1 MKKSK
6 QKRTTIP
13 VHKLQERTSLG
24 IQIRNFVN
32 FNKHD
37 MRKLGAH
44 RDDHYILI
52 LQEYGYSH
60 VNIDFKTIVIAGCAA
75 FFILPGQV
83 HYVPESEET
92 AGWFMAID
100 SSLVDKS
107 YQQVFE
113 ELALHQQTL
122 MVSTEKVAQ
131 LVKCASL
138 LCAMFDDNGQ
148 ALMPGTVIHSLASAY
163 VGIFAALYKSSN
175 PEKDKQQLRP
185 EIITSEFRK
194 LVSSQFKTLK
204 NPSQYADVLSLS
216 LSYLNEV
223 VKAVTGFPV
232 SYWIHQEIVL
242 EAKRMLYYSDLT
254 VKQIAF
260 SLGYE
265 DHAYFSR
272 LFSKVAG
279 VPAVQFR
286 KDYRE

>member
-6 QKRTTIP
+6 PKRTTIP

-24 IQIRNFVN
+24 LIIRHFVN

-52 LQEYGYSH
+52 LQEYGNSH
-60 VNIDFKTIVIAGCAA
+60 VNIDFKTIVISGCAA

-83 HYVPESEET
+83 HYVPDSQEA

-122 MVSTEKVAQ
+122 VVSTEKIAQ
-131 LVKCASL
+131 LVKCAAL
-138 LCAMFDDNGQ
+138 LCDMFDDGEQ

-175 PEKDKQQLRP
+175 PEKDKQLLRP

-204 NPSQYADVLSLS
+204 NPSQYADMLSLS

-223 VKAVTGFPV
+223 VKVVTGFPV
-232 SYWIHQEIVL
+232 SYWIHHEIVL

-260 SLGYE
+260 SLGYD

-279 VPAVQFR
+279 VSAVQFR

>member
-1 MKKSK
+1 MKQSK
-6 QKRTTIP
+6 DKRTSIP

-24 IQIRNFVN
+24 IQVRYFVN
-32 FNKHD
+32 FNKQD
-37 MRKLGAH
+37 IRKLGAH

-52 LQEYGYSH
+52 IQEYGNSK
-60 VNIDFKTIVIAGCAA
+60 VNIDFKTIMVSGCAA

-107 YQQVFE
+107 YQQIFE
-113 ELALHQQTL
+113 ELALHQQAL
-122 MVSTEKVAQ
+122 AISTEKVDQ
-131 LVKCASL
+131 LAKCAGL
-138 LCAMFDDNGQ
+138 LCDMFDDAEQ

-163 VGIFAALYKSSN
+163 VGIFADLYKSSN
-175 PEKDKQQLRP
+175 PEKDKQNLRP

-204 NPSQYADVLSLS
+204 NPSQYADTLSLS

-232 SYWIHQEIVL
+232 SYWIHQEIIL
-242 EAKRMLYYSDLT
+242 EAKRMLYYSDLS

-260 SLGYE
+260 SLGYD

-272 LFSKVAG
+272 LFTKVSG
-279 VPAVQFR
+279 ISAVRFR